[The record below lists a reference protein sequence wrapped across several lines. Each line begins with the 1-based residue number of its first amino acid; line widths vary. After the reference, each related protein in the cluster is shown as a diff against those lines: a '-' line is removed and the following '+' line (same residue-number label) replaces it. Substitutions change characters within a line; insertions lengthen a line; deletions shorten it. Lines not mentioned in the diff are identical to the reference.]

1 MKSHVDRFGA
11 FLLDRIRGDADSTGV
26 VAHKGG
32 RRLRMPE
39 VSEDGPK
46 TGGVLCSSKEC
57 GIFSFTC
64 AGHDAGDDGREG
76 VNGAVDLQ
84 G

>member
-1 MKSHVDRFGA
+1 
-11 FLLDRIRGDADSTGV
+11 
-26 VAHKGG
+26 
-32 RRLRMPE
+32 MPD

-46 TGGVLCSSKEC
+46 TGGVLCSSNEC

-64 AGHDAGDDGREG
+64 AGHDAGDDGGEG

-84 G
+84 GQAVVAKEEVCTGDGSGVGT